1 MPWGKYRK
9 NGEFSGRHNKRC
21 RGAFY
26 SNNKST
32 IMKGRNI
39 PFKKNMIMGT
49 SIVLAA
55 LVLGLM
61 LICAVRTLKSFDDTV
76 TVRGL
81 CEKEV
86 PADRVVYRI
95 NYTEKSNSL
104 ADLRTIVRNNNDI
117 IVKKLTEAGFKS
129 DEVRV
134 GNASYDDRYTY
145 ANDVSQITFR
155 YQASQTVTVFSK
167 NLELVRKVQQ
177 TLETDLVNQ
186 NILANTWADYQYLG
200 LNEIK
205 PSMIAESLENA
216 RAAAN
221 EFAKN
226 SHSKI
231 GKMRTASQG
240 YFEVDDLDENT
251 PQVKKVRVVTTVE
264 YYLK

>member
-1 MPWGKYRK
+1 MSK
-9 NGEFSGRHNKRC
+9 
-21 RGAFY
+21 
-26 SNNKST
+26 
-32 IMKGRNI
+32 MV
-39 PFKKNMIMGT
+39 PFKKNMIQGG

-55 LVLGLM
+55 LVLGIFM
-61 LICAVRTLKSFDDTV
+61 VCTVKTLKSYDDTV
-76 TVRGL
+76 LVRGL

-95 NYTEKSNSL
+95 SYSEKSNSL
-104 ADLRTIVRNNNDI
+104 ADLRNTIRQNNDI
-117 IVKKLTEAGFKS
+117 IMEKLRSAGFKD
-129 DEVRV
+129 DELKV

-155 YQASQTVTVFSK
+155 YQANQTITVFSK
-167 NLELVRKVQQ
+167 NLDLVRKVQQ

-186 NILANTWADYQYLG
+186 NILASSWADYQFLG
-200 LNEIK
+200 LNQIK
-205 PSMIAESLENA
+205 PAMIAESLENA
-216 RAAAN
+216 RAAAD

-226 SHSKI
+226 SHSRI

-240 YFEVDDLDENT
+240 YFEVEDLDENT